1 MTSKL
6 SDDFIAHIARAM
18 TDAEAPARLRARVMA
33 GIDQSP
39 APRRLWWVPVFAT
52 AAVAVTIVALW
63 PRSQAPALPALPSL
77 VAESAPIALD
87 AASLTNEAAA
97 PSTTR
102 SGSAGARRVNVS
114 DAKPSAEELE
124 FRARAIPALDRP
136 APLAVEAIQP
146 QPLSIPLLVI
156 SPLSSTAVTAGG
168 DGK

>member
-1 MTSKL
+1 
-6 SDDFIAHIARAM
+6 
-18 TDAEAPARLRARVMA
+18 MA
-33 GIDQSP
+33 GIGQPP
-39 APRRLWWVPVFAT
+39 APRRLWWGPVFAT
-52 AAVAVTIVALW
+52 AAVAVTIALW

-114 DAKPSAEELE
+114 DAMPSAEELE
-124 FRARAIPALDRP
+124 FRARAIAALDRP

-156 SPLSSTAVTAGG
+156 APLSSTAATAGG
-168 DGK
+168 DGGK